1 VSLRAIILGGI
12 SAGQLFDLIMPAA
25 FVISALVST
34 WVLASARKR
43 FQLHFAIGWAV
54 GTLFLPLIIFP
65 LYLVIILWRRKV
77 GPPQRWRYTLPLLY
91 ATIVLSAIA
100 GYFYF
105 DTRSVDAH
113 LARANQAKLT
123 GDTHAAI
130 REYRAALAV
139 EDDPHTH
146 KLLAI
151 QLEKAGQMSEAS
163 DEFRRAQQG
172 GEPIEEWP
180 R

>member
-1 VSLRAIILGGI
+1 VSLRTNI

-43 FQLHFAIGWAV
+43 FQLHFAIFWAL
-54 GTLFLPLIIFP
+54 GTLFLPLIFFP
-65 LYLVIILWRRKV
+65 LYLATILWRKRV
-77 GPPQRWRYTLPLLY
+77 GPPQKWRYTLPLLY
-91 ATIVLSAIA
+91 ALVVLSAI
-100 GYFYF
+100 GGFFYL

-113 LARANQAKLT
+113 LARANRAKLT
-123 GDTHAAI
+123 GDTHTAI
-130 REYRAALAV
+130 SEYKAALAL

-151 QLEKAGQMSEAS
+151 QLASAGRTSEAS

-172 GEPIEEWP
+172 GEPVEDGS